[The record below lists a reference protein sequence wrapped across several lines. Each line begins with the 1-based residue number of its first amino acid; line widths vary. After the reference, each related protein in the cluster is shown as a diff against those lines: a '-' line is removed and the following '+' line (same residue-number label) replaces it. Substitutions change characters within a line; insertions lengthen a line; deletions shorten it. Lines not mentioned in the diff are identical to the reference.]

1 MLQKI
6 ARTISILFHP
16 IIMPTLGLLI
26 LFNSHSILI
35 YTYPSV
41 KRAIYIITFFGTS
54 VLPLSFIPF
63 FMYSRFLDNWLMN
76 ERKERVV
83 PFLITTILYF
93 FTYFLIWRFPLSSF
107 VKQFLLASA
116 VSVGFV
122 TLISL
127 KWKISVHMVG
137 IGGIIGLL
145 LSLVIHENAN
155 VQVYLIPAIVV
166 AGLVGS
172 ARLILHVHKSMQI
185 YAGFLLGLVIV
196 MLFLLAF

>member
-6 ARTISILFHP
+6 ARIISILFHP
-16 IIMPTLGLLI
+16 ILMPTLGLLI

-54 VLPLSFIPF
+54 ILPLSFIPF
-63 FMYSRFLDNWLMN
+63 FLYSKFVNNLFMK

-93 FTYFLIWRFPLSSF
+93 FTYFLIWKFPLSDF
-107 VKQFLLASA
+107 VKQFLLACA
-116 VSVGFV
+116 VNVGIA

-127 KWKISVHMVG
+127 KWKISIHMIGV
-137 IGGIIGLL
+137 GGIVGLL
-145 LSLVIHENAN
+145 VSLVIYENAN
-155 VQVYLIPAIVV
+155 VLMFLVIALFI
-166 AGLVGS
+166 AGLLGS
-172 ARLILHVHKSMQI
+172 ARLVGDSHSPLQV
-185 YAGFLLGLVIV
+185 YTGFLSGFFITVLL
-196 MLFLLAF
+196 LLAF